1 MQLVKQY
8 NVINE
13 KLADYYSQL
22 AWQAMLAEVN
32 LTPKPGLVDKHNT
45 GAHKDMALTDFYLSA
60 NAIAKHFP
68 RFLHAG
74 AQYKDLSL
82 ECVLMEIRPI
92 GLDCETAM
100 YQATQGV
107 NTHKGS
113 IFSLGLVLTAIG
125 RLIALQQA
133 IFPQAISQ
141 LVAGMCAGITNE
153 LKQPTLQ
160 PTAGRRL
167 YEQYGLTGAR
177 GEAEGGY
184 QLVIEHSLPYYLQQL
199 VKGKT
204 NDIALLDTLILLMS
218 LNNDT
223 NIVNRG
229 GIAALTWIKQRA
241 TQLLNAGINT
251 HDDLAQIKQF
261 DHECIVQNIS
271 PGGSADLLILTWFFA
286 RIANQNLNKNLIIIN
301 TGSD

>member
-1 MQLVKQY
+1 MQLVEQY
-8 NVINE
+8 NAINE

-45 GAHKDMALTDFYLSA
+45 GAHKDMALTDFHLSA

-74 AQYKDLSL
+74 AQYKSLSL
-82 ECVLMEIRPI
+82 ESLLMKIRPI

-100 YQATQGV
+100 FQATQGV

-125 RLIALQQA
+125 RLIALQQP
-133 IFPQAISQ
+133 ILPQKISQ
-141 LVAGMCAGITNE
+141 LVAGMCAGITDE
-153 LKQPTLQ
+153 LKQPTHQ

-199 VKGKT
+199 AKGKP

-229 GIAALTWIKQRA
+229 GISGLTWIKQRA
-241 TQLLNAGINT
+241 TQLLNVGINT
-251 HDDLAQIKQF
+251 HDDLTKVKQF
-261 DHECIVQNIS
+261 DNECIVQNVS

-286 RIANQNLNKNLIIIN
+286 RLANQNFNLTLNKK
-301 TGSD
+301 TQHY